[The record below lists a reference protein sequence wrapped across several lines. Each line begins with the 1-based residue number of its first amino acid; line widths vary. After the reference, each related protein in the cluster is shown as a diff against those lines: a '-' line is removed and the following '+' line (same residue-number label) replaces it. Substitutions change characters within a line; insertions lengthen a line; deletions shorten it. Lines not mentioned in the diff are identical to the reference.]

1 MSDFDKKKSSVN
13 NNENYNKKVDHTDD
27 DIYEIPDIVSNGK
40 KSNKMEDRK
49 DKKKKTDHT
58 QKHMFENRLH
68 HHRKEKEKSDILE
81 ELEFISEESVK
92 DKSRMSCCSSR
103 CQCSCHR
110 C

>member
-58 QKHMFENRLH
+58 QKTGYIIIEKKRKNRTFWRNWNLF
-68 HHRKEKEKSDILE
+68 RKR
-81 ELEFISEESVK
+81 V
-92 DKSRMSCCSSR
+92 
-103 CQCSCHR
+103 
-110 C
+110 

>member
-40 KSNKMEDRK
+40 KSSKMEDRK

-81 ELEFISEESVK
+81 EAGIYFGRECKGQVP
-92 DKSRMSCCSSR
+92 DG
-103 CQCSCHR
+103 
-110 C
+110 

>member
-49 DKKKKTDHT
+49 DKKEKKQIIHRNICLKTGYIIIE
-58 QKHMFENRLH
+58 KKRKNRTFWRNWNLF
-68 HHRKEKEKSDILE
+68 RKR
-81 ELEFISEESVK
+81 V
-92 DKSRMSCCSSR
+92 
-103 CQCSCHR
+103 
-110 C
+110 

>member
-58 QKHMFENRLH
+58 QKHMSFSLTQIHGKSVFLQPSGTCPLH
-68 HHRKEKEKSDILE
+68 SLPK
-81 ELEFISEESVK
+81 
-92 DKSRMSCCSSR
+92 
-103 CQCSCHR
+103 
-110 C
+110 

>member
-49 DKKKKTDHT
+49 EK
-58 QKHMFENRLH
+58 NRSYT
-68 HHRKEKEKSDILE
+68 ETY
-81 ELEFISEESVK
+81 V
-92 DKSRMSCCSSR
+92 
-103 CQCSCHR
+103 
-110 C
+110 

>member
-40 KSNKMEDRK
+40 KSSKMEDRK

-58 QKHMFENRLH
+58 QKHMFEK
-68 HHRKEKEKSDILE
+68 RKGKIGHSGGTGIYFGRECKGQVPDG
-81 ELEFISEESVK
+81 
-92 DKSRMSCCSSR
+92 
-103 CQCSCHR
+103 
-110 C
+110 

>member
-58 QKHMFENRLH
+58 QKHMLSLIH
-68 HHRKEKEKSDILE
+68 I
-81 ELEFISEESVK
+81 
-92 DKSRMSCCSSR
+92 
-103 CQCSCHR
+103 
-110 C
+110 